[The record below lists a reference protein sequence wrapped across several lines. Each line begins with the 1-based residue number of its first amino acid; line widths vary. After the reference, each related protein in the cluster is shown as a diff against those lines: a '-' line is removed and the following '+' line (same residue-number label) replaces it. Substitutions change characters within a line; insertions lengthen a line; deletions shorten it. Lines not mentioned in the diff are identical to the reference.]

1 MFTAVLWDF
10 GGVFTTS
17 PFENFTRFEAAQG
30 IPKDFIRKVNSTS
43 PDTNAWARL
52 EASEI
57 SRDEFDGLF
66 AAEAR
71 ALGQEIRGAEV
82 LELLSGELRPAMVYA
97 LDLIRAKYK
106 TACLTNNIRDAG
118 EGPGMAS
125 DQQRAKAVAQVFE
138 RFDAVIE
145 SSVVGIRK
153 PNPDFYK
160 LACKTLDVEPA
171 DSLFLDD
178 LGINLKPARAL
189 GMTTIKVL
197 TEDQALDDLSVALD
211 MDLRA

>member
-17 PFENFTRFEAAQG
+17 PFENFSRYEAARG
-30 IPKDFIRKVNSTS
+30 LPKDFIRGVNSTN
-43 PDTNAWARL
+43 PDTNAWAQL

-57 SRDEFDGLF
+57 SRDTFDGLF
-66 AAEAR
+66 ATESR
-71 ALGQEIRGAEV
+71 ALGHEIRGADV
-82 LELLSGELRPAMVYA
+82 LDLLSGELRPAMVHA
-97 LDLIRAKYK
+97 LDRIRAEFK

-118 EGPGMAS
+118 EGPGMAK
-125 DQQRAKAVAQVFE
+125 DRERAAEISEVFD

-153 PNPDFYK
+153 PNPEFYK
-160 LACKTLDVEPA
+160 LACKTLGVTPDQSV
-171 DSLFLDD
+171 FLDD

-189 GMTTIKVL
+189 GMSTIKVL
-197 TEDQALDDLSVALD
+197 NQDQALDDLSTLLN

>member
-1 MFTAVLWDF
+1 
-10 GGVFTTS
+10 
-17 PFENFTRFEAAQG
+17 
-30 IPKDFIRKVNSTS
+30 
-43 PDTNAWARL
+43 
-52 EASEI
+52 
-57 SRDEFDGLF
+57 
-66 AAEAR
+66 
-71 ALGQEIRGAEV
+71 
-82 LELLSGELRPAMVYA
+82 MVYA
-97 LDLIRAKYK
+97 LDLIRAKYR

-160 LACKTLDVEPA
+160 LACKTLGVEPA

>member
-17 PFENFTRFEAAQG
+17 PFENFSRYEAARG
-30 IPKDFIRKVNSTS
+30 LPKDFIRGVNSTN
-43 PDTNAWARL
+43 PDTNAWAQL

-57 SRDEFDGLF
+57 SRDTFDGLF
-66 AAEAR
+66 ATESR
-71 ALGQEIRGAEV
+71 ALGHEIRGADV
-82 LELLSGELRPAMVYA
+82 LDLLSGELRPAMVHA
-97 LDLIRAKYK
+97 LDRIRAEFK

-118 EGPGMAS
+118 EGPGMAK
-125 DQQRAKAVAQVFE
+125 DRERAAEISEVFD

-153 PNPDFYK
+153 PNPEFYK
-160 LACKTLDVEPA
+160 LACKTLGVTPDQSV
-171 DSLFLDD
+171 FLDD

-189 GMTTIKVL
+189 GMSTIKVL
-197 TEDQALDDLSVALD
+197 NQDQALDDLSTLLD
-211 MDLRA
+211 IDLRA

>member
-17 PFENFTRFEAAQG
+17 PFENFSRYEAARG
-30 IPKDFIRKVNSTS
+30 LPKDFIRGVNSTN
-43 PDTNAWARL
+43 PDTNAWAQL

-57 SRDEFDGLF
+57 SRDTFDGLF
-66 AAEAR
+66 ATESR
-71 ALGQEIRGAEV
+71 ALGHEIRGADV
-82 LELLSGELRPAMVYA
+82 LDLLSGELRPAMVHA
-97 LDLIRAKYK
+97 LDRIRAEFK

-118 EGPGMAS
+118 EGPGMAK
-125 DQQRAKAVAQVFE
+125 DRERAAEISEVFD

-153 PNPDFYK
+153 PNPEFYK
-160 LACKTLDVEPA
+160 LACKTLGVTPDQSV
-171 DSLFLDD
+171 FLDD

-189 GMTTIKVL
+189 GMSTIKVL
-197 TEDQALDDLSVALD
+197 NQDQALDDLSTLLD

>member
-17 PFENFTRFEAAQG
+17 PFENFNRYEAARG
-30 IPKDFIRKVNSTS
+30 LPKDFIRGVNSTN
-43 PDTNAWARL
+43 PDTNAWAQL

-57 SRDEFDGLF
+57 SRDTFDGLF
-66 AAEAR
+66 ATESR
-71 ALGQEIRGAEV
+71 ALGHEIRGADV
-82 LELLSGELRPAMVYA
+82 LDLLSGELRPAMVHA
-97 LDLIRAKYK
+97 LDRIRAEFK

-118 EGPGMAS
+118 EGPGMAK
-125 DQQRAKAVAQVFE
+125 DRERAAEISEVFD

-153 PNPDFYK
+153 PNPEFYK
-160 LACKTLDVEPA
+160 LACKTLGVTPDQSV
-171 DSLFLDD
+171 FLDD

-189 GMTTIKVL
+189 GMSTIKVL
-197 TEDQALDDLSVALD
+197 NQDQALDDLSTLLD